1 MSDRLKDLELFVRVA
16 ETGSFSRAGREA
28 GLAQPTVSRMIGAL
42 ETRLGVK
49 LLTRTTRRVVLT
61 DAGTALIER
70 ARSALAKVE
79 EAENAARGA
88 DALSGTLRVA
98 TPVTFGAR
106 EIVPA
111 LGSFLAEHPGLR
123 VSLLM
128 ADRRV
133 DLVEEG
139 VDLAIRLGPLGDSS
153 FVSRRLAS
161 APRLA
166 VASPDYLARRGEPC
180 SPSDLAAHDILSSQP
195 SGSEV
200 WTFRHPSSGET
211 SVRLQARVAVTAVEG
226 MLAAARA
233 GLGVASVSLFACRD
247 ELATGELRRVVAG
260 YDLAPIDVHAIMPG
274 GRRPARKA
282 RVFLDSLAVFLAE
295 RAPPPSNAAA

>member
-28 GLAQPTVSRMIGAL
+28 GYAQPTVSRMIGAM
-42 ETRLGVK
+42 EARLGVK
-49 LLTRTTRRVVLT
+49 LLTRTTRKVVLT
-61 DAGTALIER
+61 DAGTALLER
-70 ARSALAKVE
+70 ARTALAEVE

-111 LGSFLAEHPGLR
+111 LRPFLEAHPGLR
-123 VSLLM
+123 VALLM

-133 DLVEEG
+133 DLMEEG

-153 FVSRRLAS
+153 FISRRLAS
-161 APRLA
+161 APRFA
-166 VASPDYLARRGEPC
+166 VASPDYVARRGEPR
-180 SPSDLAAHDILSSQP
+180 SPSDLTAHDVLSGHA

-200 WTFRHPSSGET
+200 WTFRHASTGET
-211 SVRLQARVAVTAVEG
+211 SVRLQARLAATSVEG
-226 MLAAARA
+226 VLAAARA
-233 GLGVASVSLFACRD
+233 GLGVAAASLFACRD
-247 ELATGELRRVVAG
+247 ELASGELRRVVAG
-260 YDLAPIDVHAIMPG
+260 YELPPIDVHAVMPG
-274 GRRPARKA
+274 GRRPPRKA
-282 RVFLDSLAVFLAE
+282 RAFLDALAAFLGE
-295 RAPPPSNAAA
+295 RGGPPPKSD

>member
-1 MSDRLKDLELFVRVA
+1 MQAPRCS
-16 ETGSFSRAGREA
+16 TRAPA
-28 GLAQPTVSRMIGAL
+28 
-42 ETRLGVK
+42 
-49 LLTRTTRRVVLT
+49 
-61 DAGTALIER
+61 
-70 ARSALAKVE
+70 ALAEVE

-128 ADRRV
+128 ADRRI

-161 APRLA
+161 APPPCRRQPGLPRQTRRAVLA
-166 VASPDYLARRGEPC
+166 FG
-180 SPSDLAAHDILSSQP
+180 
-195 SGSEV
+195 
-200 WTFRHPSSGET
+200 
-211 SVRLQARVAVTAVEG
+211 
-226 MLAAARA
+226 
-233 GLGVASVSLFACRD
+233 
-247 ELATGELRRVVAG
+247 
-260 YDLAPIDVHAIMPG
+260 PG
-274 GRRPARKA
+274 GP
-282 RVFLDSLAVFLAE
+282 
-295 RAPPPSNAAA
+295 